1 MIATKKWKNVTSMK
15 KFISFSK
22 PRLGTP
28 PTKYHFPRRSRY
40 LRRFSIARG
49 ADHGVFGGKA
59 HTLKQKKQ
67 QNPVVT
73 SIVFFVL
80 IN

>member
-1 MIATKKWKNVTSMK
+1 MK

-22 PRLGTP
+22 PRLGSP

-40 LRRFSIARG
+40 LRRFSIAHG

-59 HTLKQKKQ
+59 HTLKQKK
-67 QNPVVT
+67 T
-73 SIVFFVL
+73 AKSRRYFYRFFFRF
-80 IN
+80 N